1 MVREIRWYGFPAA
14 AGYATDLNG
23 VRLTPEGIYKN
34 NEKRFNLIRGLREN
48 ESKIVERVEEV
59 AAADQGEFREV
70 DFEELCVKSFG
81 EEYASFGGIFECFY
95 LKVVSAGSA
104 KQVNT
109 MTKGDTRVR
118 PQVV

>member
-1 MVREIRWYGFPAA
+1 M
-14 AGYATDLNG
+14 NG